1 MIKDIVG
8 KPLLQSHNATQNAK
22 DMISTYFSINQD
34 LSDDN
39 MDILYYEKYSGT
51 VFQSDINL
59 KTAFYKIEETL
70 ESKLISERSRPVPD
84 NN

>member
-1 MIKDIVG
+1 
-8 KPLLQSHNATQNAK
+8 
-22 DMISTYFSINQD
+22 
-34 LSDDN
+34 

-70 ESKLISERSRPVPD
+70 EAKLASERARPVPD
-84 NN
+84 NNEIYNIQRQLQNLR